1 MTPLHPVAAATHPDP
16 YPFYAELVATR
27 PLYRDAALGLWVA
40 SSARSV
46 RAVLTSPA
54 CLVRP
59 RAEPVPRTFGALA
72 SGALFGQW
80 ARMNDGPFHGVVRRG
95 LGALIERWRAA
106 PGVGV
111 RASARRLLRG
121 GSLQEWVFGWPVHS
135 VGALLGLAPGTLPG
149 VAEWTGELVKG
160 LVPGAGDAVVL
171 RGGLAAEQ
179 LRAEVRSAL
188 EAQTARGGEGGP
200 LAFLRREVGAS
211 ADAAASVDPERLVDV
226 VVANAIGLLV
236 QTHDATA
243 GLIGNTLRALMRE
256 PSLLAE
262 VAGRPAL
269 LPQVLDEVL
278 RYDPPVQNTRRYL
291 AEDTVLEGHA
301 LAAGEGVLVVLAA
314 ANRDARVHREPH
326 RFDIHREPSARLSFG
341 WGAHVCPG
349 ERLAKSLAAG
359 ALEVLLATDLARHR
373 DAFEDV
379 PFLPLLNARVPLLP
393 ALRLAPEEV
402 G

>member
-27 PLYRDAALGLWVA
+27 PFYRDESLDLWVA

-46 RAVLTSPA
+46 RSVLSSPV
-54 CLVRP
+54 CRVRP
-59 RAEPVPRTFGALA
+59 RAEPVPRMLGDLA
-72 SGALFGQW
+72 SGALFKHW
-80 ARMNDGPFHGVVRRG
+80 ARMNDGPFHGGVRRG
-95 LGALIERWRAA
+95 LGALITRWGAARGGVDARA
-106 PGVGV
+106 
-111 RASARRLLRG
+111 RARRLLSE
-121 GSLQEWVFGWPVHS
+121 GSLQEWVFWWPVHS
-135 VGALLGLAPGTLPG
+135 VGALLGLPPETLPE
-149 VAEWTGELVKG
+149 VAAWTRDLVKG
-160 LVPGAGDAVVL
+160 LAPGAEEAVVL
-171 RGGLAAEQ
+171 RGGLAAER
-179 LRAEVRSAL
+179 LRAQVRSAL
-188 EAQTARGGEGGP
+188 ETQTARGNEGGA
-200 LAFLRREVGAS
+200 LALLMKEVGAPGDS
-211 ADAAASVDPERLVDV
+211 AVDAERLVDV

-262 VAGRPAL
+262 VVARPGL

-291 AEDTVLEGHA
+291 AEDAVLEGRT
-301 LAAGEGVLVVLAA
+301 LAAGECVLVVLAA

-326 RFDIHREPSARLSFG
+326 RFDIHREQPARLSFG

-349 ERLAKSLAAG
+349 GLLAKALAAE
-359 ALEVLLATDLARHR
+359 ALEVLLATDVALHR
-373 DAFEDV
+373 EAFADV
-379 PFLPLLNARVPLLP
+379 RFLPLLNGRVPLLP
-393 ALRLAPEEV
+393 ALRLTLQEV